1 MQSGNSVTPNAE
13 VTQPDCTF
21 CQRERIEPYILKETS
36 TFRLVADHAP
46 LVEGHLLIIPR
57 QHYSCYGAVPT
68 AYDSEFAALRREV
81 QYFFAQYYAPP
92 IFWEH
97 GVFRQTVFHAHLH
110 CFPFGEIGQS
120 LTAVQPDLTIHSQDD
135 IRIWY
140 ATHGHYFYLADVQQ
154 ALLFA
159 ADMDAYMNVMQNV
172 LKPVASTRH
181 HKTGWRSV
189 QQRQEEGK
197 PLISALIARWQ
208 TFQQHSIAQ
217 TDALR

>member
-1 MQSGNSVTPNAE
+1 MQSGNSVTPHAE
-13 VTQPDCTF
+13 GTQQDCAF
-21 CQRERIEPYILKETS
+21 CQRQHIESYILKETS

-57 QHYSCYGAVPT
+57 QHYPCYGAVPA
-68 AYDSEFAALRREV
+68 AYDSELATLKREV
-81 QYFFAQYYAPP
+81 QRFFAQYYAPP

-110 CFPFGEIGQS
+110 CFPFGEIGQP
-120 LTAVQPDLTIHSQDD
+120 LTAVQPDLTIHSQDN
-135 IRIWY
+135 IRSWY
-140 ATHGHYFYLADVQQ
+140 ATHGHYFYLEDAQQ

-159 ADMDAYMNVMQNV
+159 ADMDAYSNVMLNV
-172 LKPVASTRH
+172 LKPAASSRH
-181 HKTGWRSV
+181 HQTVWRSV

-197 PLISALIARWQ
+197 PLIAALIARWQ
-208 TFQQHSIAQ
+208 TFQQQSIAQ